1 MKKRILSFLTAFTVA
16 VFTIGT
22 PMTVSSV
29 NIVDEDS
36 QENDVHYHILTE
48 KEAVEP
54 NCTKD
59 GNSRYW
65 ICSECGRMF
74 SDEWGTSEIASIP
87 AIPALGHSFAD
98 GICTVCSAE
107 CTWTF
112 DELSGTITILS
123 NEGTAEWRDY
133 IEPAAVKNIEI
144 LQGVTRLEDYAFMY
158 CTGVASVTIP
168 NGVTYLGW
176 YSFYGCENLETVMM
190 PTGIN
195 EIGYAAF
202 NRCTNLKSL
211 IIPSGIQTISL
222 PIFDYC
228 ENLESVGYPAKMQI
242 MVVPTTTAKYSYDIN
257 IYGDVTVRVINNG
270 GRETFT
276 IPDVIEGKKV
286 TKIINSIG
294 GSVIHNHSGG
304 TASCI
309 KKAVCTV
316 CKQEYGEFAAHT
328 WNGGEITVAP
338 TCTVNG
344 LKTYACIIADCR
356 ATKTEGILTAGHTWN
371 NGEETVAPTCTIN
384 GLKIY
389 TCTAADCGATKTEE
403 VSAAGHIE
411 DNGTVT
417 KQPTETETGTRTF
430 KCTVCGTVIRTETI
444 PSTGSNADAPSQP
457 LYPTT
462 QPVQTVPSTANNE
475 PYIKGDN
482 SQKGWA
488 AISDIILNTPNGGTV
503 TVTMNDATELPK
515 NIIAEIAG
523 KNIDLVL
530 EIDDFI
536 WTINGTSV
544 VKSKNVDM
552 GIRKNS
558 RKIPNSI
565 IRDFTKNYT
574 ETLSL
579 AHNGDFGFIAAL
591 TIKLSSK
598 NDGYFANLYCY
609 NSKNKSFE
617 FGGCSEIKNGKAEL
631 KFAHASEW
639 LISIDEFPAYEEVSS
654 AAGITIDET
663 SIPINNKSNA
673 ALVVIPIAVLSTS
686 ALIYRRKARK

>member
-1 MKKRILSFLTAFTVA
+1 MKRNILSFFVVFIIVFFTVGTSLP
-16 VFTIGT
+16 VNSINIGG
-22 PMTVSSV
+22 
-29 NIVDEDS
+29 EDG
-36 QENDVHYHILTE
+36 QENDVHSHILTE
-48 KEAVEP
+48 KEAVKP
-54 NCTKD
+54 NCTED
-59 GNSRYW
+59 GNSQYW

-74 SDEWGTSEIASIP
+74 SDECGTSEIASIP

-98 GICTVCSAE
+98 GICMVCGAE
-107 CTWTF
+107 RTWTF

-123 NEGTAEWRDY
+123 NEGTTEWRAY

-144 LQGVTRLEDYAFMY
+144 LQGVTRIEDYAFMD
-158 CTGVASVTIP
+158 CLGVTLVTVP

-176 YSFYGCENLETVMM
+176 YSFYGCENLETVML

-211 IIPSGIQTISL
+211 IIPSSIQTISL

-257 IYGDVTVRVINNG
+257 LYGDVTVRIINNG

-309 KKAVCTV
+309 KKAVCAV

-344 LKTYACIIADCR
+344 LKTYACTIADCG
-356 ATKTEGILTAGHTWN
+356 ATKTEEILAAGHTWN
-371 NGEETVAPTCTIN
+371 DGEETVAPTCTIN

-403 VSAAGHIE
+403 VSAVGHIE

-417 KQPTETETGTRTF
+417 KQPTETETGVKTF
-430 KCTVCGTVIRTETI
+430 KCTVCGTIIRTKII
-444 PSTGSNADAPSQP
+444 PSTGSSVTTPSRP
-457 LYPTT
+457 SNTSGSNT
-462 QPVQTVPSTANNE
+462 QPAIPSANNE
-475 PYIKGDN
+475 PYISDDN
-482 SQKGWA
+482 SQKGWEV
-488 AISDIILNTPNGGTV
+488 ISGRISNTPEGGTV
-503 TVTMNDATELPK
+503 TVTMNGTTELPEK
-515 NIIAEIAG
+515 ILSLIQGRDVNLI
-523 KNIDLVL
+523 L
-530 EIDDFI
+530 EMDGCFV
-536 WTINGTSV
+536 WTINGLNV
-544 VKSKNVDM
+544 AKVKNVDL
-552 GIRKNS
+552 GVKKIS
-558 RKIPNSI
+558 KIPQNAI
-565 IRDFTKNYT
+565 QEFFGDVTAIQL
-574 ETLSL
+574 ELS
-579 AHNGDFGFIAAL
+579 HNGNFGFIATL
-591 TIKLSSK
+591 NVDIGKTYS
-598 NDGYFANLYCY
+598 GMFANSYCY
-609 NSKNKSFE
+609 RSKKFE
-617 FGGCSEIKNGKAEL
+617 FGDSGEIVNGKVKL
-631 KFAHASEW
+631 RFDHASKW
-639 LISIDEFPAYEEVSS
+639 LITIDKFPIFEDVSS
-654 AAGITIDET
+654 AAGIYEN
-663 SIPINNKSNA
+663 SKSYNYICYILSLN
-673 ALVVIPIAVLSTS
+673 LVVVAIILLAAIKKSW
-686 ALIYRRKARK
+686 IKC